1 MTQRLTPIRNVAVAT
16 AIVATLAGCVYPSEH
31 VYYENNVGY
40 PLQVQFATVISERP
54 IQIKGTPSGAG
65 ALVGGAAG
73 GIGGASIGAGLG
85 SAAAALGLAVVGI
98 ALGSVIEQIAR
109 DRSGV
114 EYTVVLQNG
123 QTYTLAQNMNEGDQ
137 VMQPGSRVMLQY
149 GYGYMRLLPATN
161 FPTDVQRPQGI
172 TVH

>member
-1 MTQRLTPIRNVAVAT
+1 MTQRLTPLRK
-16 AIVATLAGCVYPSEH
+16 ATLAVALAATVSSCAYPGENL
-31 VYYENNVGY
+31 YYENNVGY
-40 PLQVQFATVISERP
+40 PLSVQFATVIAERP
-54 IQIKGTPSGAG
+54 IEIKGQPSGAG

-85 SAAAALGLAVVGI
+85 SAAAALGLSVVGI
-98 ALGSVIEQIAR
+98 ALGSLIEQLAR

-123 QTYTLAQNMNEGDQ
+123 QTYTLAQNLNKGDH
-137 VMQPGSRVMLQY
+137 VIQPGSRAMLQY
-149 GYGYMRLLPATN
+149 GYGYMRLLPADN